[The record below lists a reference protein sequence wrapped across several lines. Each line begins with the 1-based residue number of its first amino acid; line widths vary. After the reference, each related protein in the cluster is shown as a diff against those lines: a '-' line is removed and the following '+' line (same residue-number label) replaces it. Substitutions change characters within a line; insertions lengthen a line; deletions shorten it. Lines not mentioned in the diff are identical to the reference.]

1 MLSKKQAEFI
11 REGNHRWNFKIGATG
26 TGKTYLDFT
35 YLIPQRLRERPVSY
49 THLTLPT
56 KLEV

>member
-1 MLSKKQAEFI
+1 MLSEKQAEFI

-35 YLIPQRLRERPVSY
+35 YLIPQRLRER
-49 THLTLPT
+49 HG
-56 KLEV
+56 KED